1 MTITTHEDL
10 CATAQKA
17 LQLHADLRYLRKTLE
32 GYSHTEQRIAACW
45 NHLCATLDAVVAA
58 AGGHRDYLTWHFFG
72 ETITAKDLW
81 LITSDLEGFLFS
93 RPASPAHQRMAVAFF
108 WATPQPLPTPKDTKA
123 FSPPA
128 PGGRT
133 TEADAKARTSAAYH
147 WIDALDGDEDDRA
160 IADDQ
165 VQEYRAQRG
174 TR

>member
-1 MTITTHEDL
+1 MTITNHEDL

-108 WATPQPLPTPKDTKA
+108 WATPKPLPTPKDTKA
-123 FSPPA
+123 FSLPA
-128 PGGRT
+128 PGGKT
-133 TEADAKARTSAAYH
+133 TEADAKSRTSAAG
-147 WIDALDGDEDDRA
+147 WLIEAIDGDDYARLM
-160 IADDQ
+160 ADEE
-165 VQEYRAQRG
+165 VQAYLENRG
-174 TR
+174 KR